1 MAKVN
6 TINPKFTRGDKTH
19 RKFMDK
25 LDNFKDGLTHSLYS
39 LGVSD

>member
-19 RKFMDK
+19 GKFMDK